1 MTADISVS
9 LDAEIDPRF
18 CRGENKERSDKKQG
32 DPKKLEKRRTSCL
45 NHPAN
50 IESQTHLRGNLKNNV
65 SDSFYT

>member
-32 DPKKLEKRRTSCL
+32 DPKKEEPL
-45 NHPAN
+45 
-50 IESQTHLRGNLKNNV
+50 V
-65 SDSFYT
+65 